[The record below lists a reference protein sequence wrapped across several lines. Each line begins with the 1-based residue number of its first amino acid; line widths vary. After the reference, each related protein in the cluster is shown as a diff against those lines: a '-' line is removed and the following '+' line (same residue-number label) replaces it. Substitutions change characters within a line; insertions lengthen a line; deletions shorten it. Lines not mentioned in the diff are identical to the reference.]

1 MHRGRVFRMHS
12 KRAWARATRAA
23 HPAQGIGEPQ
33 MGELAAGDMKGLAA
47 ALRAQQTKLTERW
60 MKLVFGD
67 QEVEHS
73 DQLTYR
79 QLADHLPSIFKEI
92 CVVLESRNLR
102 DQEGAI
108 ERDARQHG
116 QWRWKQGY
124 RVDELVRELDLFR
137 QVLLQAIG
145 DYAAAHPGFPRA
157 DEEHARLMTDEVV
170 SFVTLASIREA
181 VSERDRKIDEY
192 TGMLERANYELTLR
206 QKLIGDLYET
216 RMQITRRVAHDLRNF
231 LNVFSTALQLATR
244 SPAKRETALGLATRQ
259 VADMATLVDEMVE
272 YSKVLGDDSVLSVEP
287 FDIVGLFDELM
298 QACRAQAE
306 SKGLTLVGQLDTSLG
321 KVTSNR
327 LKVKQVALNLLSN
340 AIKYT
345 PSGEIVLSMNAVG
358 DDRWRLRVTDTGAG
372 ISTADQERVFEEFER
387 AADEDIPG
395 AGLGLAIVKELA
407 RMLEGE
413 LKFQSTKGHGSVFE
427 VTFPLVIEPK
437 PTADAASA

>member
-1 MHRGRVFRMHS
+1 MNDTSVG
-12 KRAWARATRAA
+12 
-23 HPAQGIGEPQ
+23 
-33 MGELAAGDMKGLAA
+33 GLNGLVV
-47 ALRAQQTKLTERW
+47 ALRAQQQALTERW

-79 QLADHLPSIFKEI
+79 QLADHLPSIFDEI
-92 CVVLESRNLR
+92 CIVLEQRNLR

-108 ERDARQHG
+108 ERNARQHG
-116 QWRWKQGY
+116 QWRWQQGY

-145 DYAAAHPGFPRA
+145 EYAAANPDFSRA

-181 VSERDRKIDEY
+181 VGERDRKLDEY

-206 QKLIGDLYET
+206 QKLISDLYET

-231 LNVFSTALQLATR
+231 LNVFSTALQLAAR
-244 SPAKRETALGLATRQ
+244 SPAKRETALGLANRQ

-272 YSKVLGDDSVLSVEP
+272 YSKVLGDDSALTVES
-287 FDIVGLFDELM
+287 FDLVELFDELM
-298 QACRAQAE
+298 QACRVSTEA
-306 SKGLTLVGQLDTSLG
+306 KGLKLAGHLDPLLG
-321 KVTSNR
+321 PVTSNR

-345 PSGEIVLSMNAVG
+345 SSGEIVLSISAVPG
-358 DDRWRLRVTDTGAG
+358 ERWKLLVADTGVG
-372 ISTADQERVFEEFER
+372 IGAADQERVFEEFER
-387 AADEDIPG
+387 AADDDIPG
-395 AGLGLAIVKELA
+395 AGLGLAIVKELS
-407 RMLEGE
+407 RTLEGE
-413 LKFQSTKGHGSVFE
+413 LRFESVKGHGSVFE
-427 VTFPLVIEPK
+427 VTFPFVLVPK
-437 PTADAASA
+437 PAAGA

>member
-1 MHRGRVFRMHS
+1 
-12 KRAWARATRAA
+12 
-23 HPAQGIGEPQ
+23 
-33 MGELAAGDMKGLAA
+33 MGDISGGLTSLVA
-47 ALRAQQTKLTERW
+47 ALHAQQAALTERW

-67 QEVEHS
+67 QEIEHS

-79 QLADHLPSIFKEI
+79 QLADHLPSIFDEI
-92 CVVLESRNLR
+92 CIVLESRNLR

-108 ERDARQHG
+108 ERNARQHG

-124 RVDELVRELDLFR
+124 RIDELVRELDLFR
-137 QVLLQAIG
+137 QVLLMAIG
-145 DYAAAHPGFPRA
+145 EYAAATPGFARE

-244 SPAKRETALGLATRQ
+244 SPARRDTALGLANRQ

-272 YSKVLGDDSVLSVEP
+272 YSKVLGDDSVLTVEA
-287 FDIVGLFDELM
+287 FDLVGLFDELM
-298 QACRAQAE
+298 QACRVSTEA
-306 SKGLTLVGQLDTSLG
+306 KGLKLVGQLDTTLG
-321 KVTSNR
+321 TVTSNR

-345 PSGEIVLSMNAVG
+345 AAGEIVLSINAAP
-358 DDRWRLRVTDTGAG
+358 DERWRLRVTDTGVG
-372 ISTADQERVFEEFER
+372 IGEHDQERVFEEFER

-395 AGLGLAIVKELA
+395 AGLGLAIVKELS
-407 RMLEGE
+407 RTLKGE
-413 LKFQSTKGHGSVFE
+413 LKFQSTKGRGSVFE
-427 VTFPLVIEPK
+427 VTFPLVLEPK
-437 PTADAASA
+437 PTPNAPQ